1 MRKVIRGTVDFFK
14 ILIYCVQLLW
24 TTSKKYFLIR
34 IILNIV
40 SLAAPFAVISL
51 TRSLINLLARNS
63 SAASMPGT
71 AMQAF
76 LAVSLLLLGSNII
89 NQASETASTYFAGLH
104 RETMDATMKHL
115 IMEKAAQ
122 LDLSFFDSAAFYNEV
137 SDASRNSP
145 LITNSAFQAMNL
157 IRYLVQFIIAFA
169 YLFQFSLILPF
180 VFVAS
185 VIPSTVTQIKQ
196 VEAIYGFQRQFM
208 SEERKMQYAA
218 DVLLSREFAKD
229 VRIYNIFPFIS
240 KKFLGI
246 WDILFSKKR
255 AISLRY
261 TKLLLLLSA
270 LPEIIAAAFLFLLGL
285 SVIRGAHTIGD
296 YSFLQGI
303 MTQILGSMYAIISS
317 YTQLADGKMRIQ
329 NYKKFLGFVS
339 NVRTDGTLELTKPF
353 FKVEFRNVSFRYSE
367 NLPFVLKDVN
377 FSFDSRQKIALVGAN
392 GSGKTTII
400 KLLLRFY
407 DPAEGQI
414 LLDGIDIRE
423 YKPDSVRR
431 RFSTVFQDYSNYAFT
446 VRESVSLSD
455 VSQANDQE
463 RIMDS
468 LKQSGA
474 DSFTARFPMGLDT
487 YLTRRYD
494 DSGQE
499 LSGGQWQKMAIA
511 RAFFR
516 KADIYILDEPSA
528 SLDAQS
534 EDEVFR
540 MFQAMYAGKG
550 AVLIS
555 HRLSNI
561 HLSDLILVLD
571 NGSLAEIGSHGEL
584 MAANGTY
591 AHMYRL
597 QADKYSQAQ

>member
-208 SEERKMQYAA
+208 SEERKKQYAA

-571 NGSLAEIGSHGEL
+571 NGSLAEIGSHGKL

>member
-1 MRKVIRGTVDFFK
+1 M
-14 ILIYCVQLLW
+14 
-24 TTSKKYFLIR
+24 
-34 IILNIV
+34 
-40 SLAAPFAVISL
+40 
-51 TRSLINLLARNS
+51 
-63 SAASMPGT
+63 
-71 AMQAF
+71 
-76 LAVSLLLLGSNII
+76 
-89 NQASETASTYFAGLH
+89 
-104 RETMDATMKHL
+104 
-115 IMEKAAQ
+115 
-122 LDLSFFDSAAFYNEV
+122 
-137 SDASRNSP
+137 
-145 LITNSAFQAMNL
+145 
-157 IRYLVQFIIAFA
+157 
-169 YLFQFSLILPF
+169 
-180 VFVAS
+180 
-185 VIPSTVTQIKQ
+185 
-196 VEAIYGFQRQFM
+196 
-208 SEERKMQYAA
+208 
-218 DVLLSREFAKD
+218 
-229 VRIYNIFPFIS
+229 
-240 KKFLGI
+240 
-246 WDILFSKKR
+246 
-255 AISLRY
+255 
-261 TKLLLLLSA
+261 
-270 LPEIIAAAFLFLLGL
+270 
-285 SVIRGAHTIGD
+285 
-296 YSFLQGI
+296 
-303 MTQILGSMYAIISS
+303 
-317 YTQLADGKMRIQ
+317 ADGKMRIQ

>member
-63 SAASMPGT
+63 SATSMPGT

-104 RETMDATMKHL
+104 RETMDTTMKHL

-185 VIPSTVTQIKQ
+185 VIPSTVIQIKQ

-255 AISLRY
+255 AISSWPMARCAY
-261 TKLLLLLSA
+261 
-270 LPEIIAAAFLFLLGL
+270 
-285 SVIRGAHTIGD
+285 
-296 YSFLQGI
+296 
-303 MTQILGSMYAIISS
+303 
-317 YTQLADGKMRIQ
+317 RI
-329 NYKKFLGFVS
+329 
-339 NVRTDGTLELTKPF
+339 T
-353 FKVEFRNVSFRYSE
+353 RNSW
-367 NLPFVLKDVN
+367 
-377 FSFDSRQKIALVGAN
+377 DS
-392 GSGKTTII
+392 
-400 KLLLRFY
+400 
-407 DPAEGQI
+407 
-414 LLDGIDIRE
+414 
-423 YKPDSVRR
+423 
-431 RFSTVFQDYSNYAFT
+431 
-446 VRESVSLSD
+446 
-455 VSQANDQE
+455 
-463 RIMDS
+463 
-468 LKQSGA
+468 
-474 DSFTARFPMGLDT
+474 
-487 YLTRRYD
+487 
-494 DSGQE
+494 
-499 LSGGQWQKMAIA
+499 
-511 RAFFR
+511 
-516 KADIYILDEPSA
+516 
-528 SLDAQS
+528 
-534 EDEVFR
+534 
-540 MFQAMYAGKG
+540 
-550 AVLIS
+550 
-555 HRLSNI
+555 
-561 HLSDLILVLD
+561 
-571 NGSLAEIGSHGEL
+571 
-584 MAANGTY
+584 
-591 AHMYRL
+591 
-597 QADKYSQAQ
+597 

>member
-63 SAASMPGT
+63 SATSMPGT

-104 RETMDATMKHL
+104 RETIDTTMKHL

>member
-571 NGSLAEIGSHGEL
+571 NGSLAEIGSHGKL